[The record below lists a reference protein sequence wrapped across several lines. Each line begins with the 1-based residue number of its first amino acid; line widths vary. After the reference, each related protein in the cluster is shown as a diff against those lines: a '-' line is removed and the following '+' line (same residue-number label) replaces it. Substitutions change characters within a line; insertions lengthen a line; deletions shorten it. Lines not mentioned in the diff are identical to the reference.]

1 VDEVDEVL
9 DLTEE
14 SIENVSSF
22 SNDVSMD
29 YIYGVGKVGD
39 RIVTL
44 LNLEKL
50 TDIDEED
57 KQGIRKMSVNFDNL
71 DNIQI
76 DVLREIGNIGS
87 GNAAT
92 ALAKMLN
99 KRVNMDVPQVKVLQF
114 QEVSDILGGAEIP
127 VVGLLLRV
135 TGDISGSIMFILEK
149 KAAGVLVNILMGKPL
164 MKLLS
169 SMRLRFQL

>member
-99 KRVNMDVPQVKVLQF
+99 KRVNMDVPK
-114 QEVSDILGGAEIP
+114 
-127 VVGLLLRV
+127 
-135 TGDISGSIMFILEK
+135 
-149 KAAGVLVNILMGKPL
+149 
-164 MKLLS
+164 
-169 SMRLRFQL
+169 

>member
-1 VDEVDEVL
+1 
-9 DLTEE
+9 
-14 SIENVSSF
+14 
-22 SNDVSMD
+22 
-29 YIYGVGKVGD
+29 
-39 RIVTL
+39 
-44 LNLEKL
+44 
-50 TDIDEED
+50 
-57 KQGIRKMSVNFDNL
+57 
-71 DNIQI
+71 
-76 DVLREIGNIGS
+76 LREIGNIGS

-164 MKLLS
+164 DELLS